1 MLTHMLIATDGS
13 ELAEKAV
20 DEGLALAAKTG
31 VRVTA
36 VTVTEGWSALEMTE
50 RARAGATNPIA
61 EFAAIAERRAKE
73 VLSRVVAKANALQ
86 VPCETVHRA
95 ESTPAEAIVEE
106 ADKRNCDMIVMASH
120 GRRGIDRLLVGSQ
133 TLRVLALTTR
143 PVLVYR

>member
-13 ELAEKAV
+13 ELADKAV
-20 DEGLALAAKTG
+20 NEGLALAARAG
-31 VRVTA
+31 ARVTA
-36 VTVTEGWSALEMTE
+36 LTVTESWSALEMTD
-50 RARAGATNPIA
+50 RARAGSPNPID
-61 EFAAIAERRAKE
+61 EFIKRAERRANDILGG
-73 VLSRVVAKANALQ
+73 VLMKAKALQ
-86 VPCETVHRA
+86 VPCETVHRP